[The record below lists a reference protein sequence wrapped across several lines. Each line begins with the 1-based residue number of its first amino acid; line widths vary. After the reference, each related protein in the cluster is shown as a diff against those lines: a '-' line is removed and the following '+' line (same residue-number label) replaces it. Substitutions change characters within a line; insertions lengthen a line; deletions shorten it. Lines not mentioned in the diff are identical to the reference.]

1 MAEVA
6 FRAYDP
12 CMACATHAL
21 PGKMPLELEIYDADG
36 KLRKK
41 IKRNC

>member
-1 MAEVA
+1 MA

-21 PGKMPLELEIYDADG
+21 PGHMPLIVTIRDSRGEVIQEIRRDG
-36 KLRKK
+36 
-41 IKRNC
+41 